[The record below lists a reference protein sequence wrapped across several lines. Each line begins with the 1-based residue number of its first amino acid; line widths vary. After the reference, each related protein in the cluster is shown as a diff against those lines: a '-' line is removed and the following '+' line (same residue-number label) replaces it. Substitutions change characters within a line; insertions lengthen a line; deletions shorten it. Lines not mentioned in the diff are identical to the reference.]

1 MRLEDWGEDALIA
14 AIARRFAARHP
25 RLEKGIGDDACVV
38 RELGG
43 RALLATT
50 DVLIEDT
57 HFGQSYTPPRLLG
70 RKALSI
76 SLSDIAAMGGEP
88 LFFLVSIALPPE
100 TDKRFVDGLYDGL
113 GEAGRKGKCLLIGG
127 NTAKSRHGITVSTTV
142 FGEAPAGGVVYR
154 KGARAGDLI
163 FVTGELGSSA
173 LGLWA
178 LGERGK
184 AAARGPYRESVNKH
198 LDPEPRLSAGKA
210 LAASGLATAMMDLSD
225 GLVLDLKRL
234 CIESGRA
241 AVVSMSSLPASK
253 ELQKFG
259 KQTGRRR
266 MFEFALT
273 GGEDYE
279 LLFTSPESNLNR
291 LSRLSRGLSLP
302 FTPIGRIVP
311 AKRAAR
317 AVTVLGEDGSPVALE
332 REGFEHF

>member
-1 MRLEDWGEDALIA
+1 MRLKDIGEDALIG
-14 AIARRFAARHP
+14 AIAKRFAARHP
-25 RLEKGIGDDACVV
+25 RLTKGIGDDACVI

-43 RALLATT
+43 RVLLATT

-57 HFGQSYTPPRLLG
+57 HFKRSYTPPRLLG

-88 LFFLVSIALPPE
+88 LFFLVSIALPPD
-100 TDKRFVDGLYDGL
+100 TDKGFVDGLYDGL
-113 GEAGRKGKCLLIGG
+113 GDAGGKSKCLLIGG

-142 FGEAPAGGVVYR
+142 FGEAPANEVAYR
-154 KGARAGDLI
+154 KGARAGDLV

-178 LGERGK
+178 LGARGK
-184 AAARGPYRESVNKH
+184 AAAKGPYRGSVAKH
-198 LDPEPRLSAGKA
+198 LDPEPRLTAGKA
-210 LAASGLATAMMDLSD
+210 LAASGLASSMMDLSD
-225 GLVLDLKRL
+225 GLALDLKRL

-241 AVVSMSSLPASK
+241 AVVNISSLPASK

-259 KQTGRRR
+259 RQAGRRR

-279 LLFTSPESNLNR
+279 LLFTSPESNLKS
-291 LSRLSRGLSLP
+291 LSRLSRRLSLP

-311 AKRAAR
+311 AKSAVR
-317 AVTVLGEDGSPVALE
+317 AVTVLDEDGSPVALG